1 MELLKS
7 TASKFIPA
15 ILQIWVWS
23 VPKTSYVNG
32 NLSIKGGY
40 KDLHKFRVLMR
51 VVTMIEP
58 SISEN
63 LAKMTKSLHEQ
74 DHPRLK
80 TSLWYL

>member
-51 VVTMIEP
+51 VVTMIKP
-58 SISEN
+58 N
-63 LAKMTKSLHEQ
+63 ALLLLLKLTK
-74 DHPRLK
+74 P
-80 TSLWYL
+80 TI